1 MIDLHCHLLYDLDDG
16 PRKREISVNMARQA
30 HAAGVRTVVCT
41 PHSPESSASRH
52 YSPQLIAERAHEVQ
66 ELAAAAGYEITLKPG
81 TEISYIA
88 HARQRLDRKEL
99 LTLGGSRTVLIEMP
113 VFAVDMRFLPTAVEL
128 IANGYQVILAHP
140 ERYIYNQKDVDDL
153 RRIHESGV
161 LFQVTAAAVEETNSR
176 TLFDLQMV
184 DVVASDAHSDTYRVT
199 AMDTAFEW
207 VSNAYGAG
215 LAHRLFVDT
224 PQRLLNQ
231 Q

>member
-30 HAAGVRTVVCT
+30 HAAGVHTVICT

-66 ELAAAAGYEITLKPG
+66 ELAAMAGYEITLKPG

-88 HARQRLDRKEL
+88 HARQRLDSKEL

-113 VFAVDMRFLPTAVEL
+113 VFAVDMRFLPTAKEL
-128 IANGYQVILAHP
+128 IAHGYHVILAHP

-153 RRIHESGV
+153 RRIHETGV
-161 LFQVTAAAVEETNSR
+161 LFQVTAAAVSEPNSR
-176 TLFDLQMV
+176 TLFDMQMV

-207 VSNAYGAG
+207 VTTAYDAR
-215 LAHRLFVDT
+215 LANRLFVDT
-224 PQRLLNQ
+224 PQRLLDQ
-231 Q
+231 R

>member
-30 HAAGVRTVVCT
+30 HAAGVHTVVCT
-41 PHSPESSASRH
+41 PHSPDSNASRH
-52 YSPQLIAERAHEVQ
+52 YSPQLIAERAHEIQ
-66 ELAAAAGYEITLKPG
+66 ELALAAGYAITLKPG
-81 TEISYIA
+81 TEISYTA
-88 HARQRLDRKEL
+88 QARHRLDRNEL

-113 VFAVDMRFLPTAVEL
+113 VFAVDMRFLPTAQDL

-161 LFQVTAAAVEETNSR
+161 LFQVTAAAVSEPNSR

-207 VSNAYGAG
+207 VTNAYGAG

-224 PQRLLNQ
+224 PQRLLNHQ
-231 Q
+231 

>member
-16 PRKREISVNMARQA
+16 PRKREISVNMVRQA
-30 HAAGVRTVVCT
+30 YAAGVHTVICT
-41 PHSPESSASRH
+41 PHSPESSASRN

-66 ELAAAAGYEITLKPG
+66 ELAAADGYAVTLKPG

-88 HARQRLDRKEL
+88 QARQRLDSKQL

-113 VFAVDMRFLPTAVEL
+113 VFAVDMRFLPTAKEL
-128 IANGYQVILAHP
+128 IAHGYNVILAHP
-140 ERYIYNQKDVDDL
+140 ERYIYNQKDIDDL

-161 LFQVTAAAVEETNSR
+161 LFQVTAAAVSEQNSR
-176 TLFDLQMV
+176 TLFDLHMV

-207 VSNAYGAG
+207 VTNAYGAG
-215 LAHRLFVDT
+215 LANRMFVDT
-224 PQRLLNQ
+224 PQRLLNHQ
-231 Q
+231 

>member
-16 PRKREISVNMARQA
+16 PRKREVSVNMARQA
-30 HAAGVRTVVCT
+30 YAAGVRTVICT

-52 YSPQLIAERAHEVQ
+52 YSPQLIAERAHEIQ
-66 ELAAAAGYEITLKPG
+66 ELAQAAGYDITLKPG

-88 HARQRLDRKEL
+88 QARQRLDRNEL

-113 VFAVDMRFLPTAVEL
+113 VFAVDMRFLPTAKEL
-128 IANGYQVILAHP
+128 IAHGYQVILAHP

-153 RRIHESGV
+153 RRIHENGV
-161 LFQVTAAAVEETNSR
+161 LFQVTAAAVSETNSR
-176 TLFDLQMV
+176 TLFDMQMV

-207 VSNAYGAG
+207 VTNAYGAG

-224 PQRLLNQ
+224 PQRLLDLQ
-231 Q
+231 

>member
-16 PRKREISVNMARQA
+16 PRKRDVSVNMVRQA
-30 HAAGVRTVVCT
+30 YTAGVHTVVCT

-52 YSPQLIAERAHEVQ
+52 YSPQLIAERAHEIQ
-66 ELAAAAGYEITLKPG
+66 ELAAADGYAVTLKPG
-81 TEISYIA
+81 TEISYVA
-88 HARQRLDRKEL
+88 HARQRLDCREL

-113 VFAVDMRFLPTAVEL
+113 VFAVDMRFLPTAKEL
-128 IANGYQVILAHP
+128 IDHGYNVILAHP
-140 ERYIYNQKDVDDL
+140 ERYIYNQRDIDDL

-161 LFQVTAAAVEETNSR
+161 LFQVTAAAVSEANSR

-207 VSNAYGAG
+207 VTNAYGAG
-215 LAHRLFVDT
+215 FAHRLFVDT
-224 PQRLLNQ
+224 PHRLLNT
-231 Q
+231 